1 MALTGFWV
9 NGVCT
14 DSQASAVAA
23 LNSQFPIVTDAFFH
37 TGSAIASGTTA
48 ALLTTWTFNLG
59 TVGGTWLMHAMIF
72 NFSACDPA
80 LYPSTIFDPLAAAAF
95 WSLAL
100 TFTLGCWLMAKNAGV
115 ILSAIRRF

>member
-23 LNSQFPIVTDAFFH
+23 INSQFPVVGDSFIH
-37 TGSAIASGTTA
+37 TGSAIASGTVA
-48 ALLTTWTFNLG
+48 VKLTVYTFNLG
-59 TVGGTWLMHAMIF
+59 LSGGVWLSHVLTY
-72 NFSACDPA
+72 SLTACDPV
-80 LYPSTIFDPLAAAAF
+80 LYPSTIFDPLAAASF
-95 WSLAL
+95 WLLAL